1 MHTNVCCG
9 WVILE
14 GSQKFYLRDSLAGFF
29 HVCLVQKTANT
40 DLATLI
46 FREEFMFGSKFAES
60 LICNGFL

>member
-1 MHTNVCCG
+1 VLWLGDFGRVSEVLFAGFFG
-9 WVILE
+9 W
-14 GSQKFYLRDSLAGFF
+14 FF